1 MLCLGQRPEYIDGD
15 AFHRFNCSV
24 QLQGW
29 FLLLSWAL
37 HRSTGSLYVLHLQPF
52 YWTQS
57 AGSSTLALFPLLSR
71 PPPRV
76 GGGAQVLF
84 PNSGWYLSLDMY
96 FLHGDIYFTRTST
109 RYATTSTLTHYYL
122 ATQQLFPAPPSPSPC
137 EGPLGCTSAPLRTPG
152 SLLDKIG
159 ITGLKAVASKSGG
172 SSLRLLR
179 RRGSAFLL

>member
-1 MLCLGQRPEYIDGD
+1 MIYN
-15 AFHRFNCSV
+15 RFT
-24 QLQGW
+24 LR
-29 FLLLSWAL
+29 LA
-37 HRSTGSLYVLHLQPF
+37 
-52 YWTQS
+52 
-57 AGSSTLALFPLLSR
+57 SSTVLLDPVSWLFYLGSISASLSPPPPPP

>member
-1 MLCLGQRPEYIDGD
+1 MQPSITSTVFIDD
-15 AFHRFNCSV
+15 MQQVHSTSCVFNGVIGPS
-24 QLQGW
+24 Q
-29 FLLLSWAL
+29 
-37 HRSTGSLYVLHLQPF
+37 
-52 YWTQS
+52 
-57 AGSSTLALFPLLSR
+57 LALLPWLYFRRSLA
-71 PPPRV
+71 PPRV

-96 FLHGDIYFTRTST
+96 FMHGDIYFSRTST